1 MYAEQKKLSLH
12 EFNKRYPNFSK
23 SDKEYNQLLEKKN
36 KAEQEYKFVIGLIT
50 NIKRYVRT
58 MDGYFSNLNLVP

>member
-36 KAEQEYKFVIGLIT
+36 KAEQVT
-50 NIKRYVRT
+50 QA
-58 MDGYFSNLNLVP
+58 LNFNDSQK